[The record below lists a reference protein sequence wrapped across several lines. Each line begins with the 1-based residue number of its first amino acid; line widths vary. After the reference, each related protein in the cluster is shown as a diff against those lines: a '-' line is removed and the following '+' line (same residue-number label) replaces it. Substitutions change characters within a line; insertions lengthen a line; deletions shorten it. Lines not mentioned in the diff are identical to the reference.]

1 MTEEIR
7 CPDCDVVSE
16 EKTAQ
21 SNGRCSFCHGT
32 GYITDVVVLMMSMGE
47 DERECEVCGGSGICQ
62 TCFGKGYIE
71 P

>member
-1 MTEEIR
+1 MIEKIR

-16 EKTAQ
+16 EKSVP

-32 GYITDVVVLMMSMGE
+32 GYVSDVVALMMSMEE
-47 DERECEVCGGSGICQ
+47 DERECEVCGGSGFCH

-71 P
+71 F